1 MHNIKPYV
9 DKDVL
14 ASNAVTYAWER
25 LYQENKEFAIDL
37 MKFCLLQSGL
47 QMSPL
52 NFIDI
57 IPAQMYK
64 EYIKP
69 MLDSYQNIGY
79 SEMSKIFLYAWQ
91 LSNYNDDDILPFNLR
106 YADYLPLGK
115 KYSLNEQGEKTKRKY
130 PIVRA
135 YDSEHDKEIAIKVPN
150 YTLDSQS
157 INKIIKDKFIILK

>member
-115 KYSLNEQGEKTKRKY
+115 N
-130 PIVRA
+130 IV
-135 YDSEHDKEIAIKVPN
+135 
-150 YTLDSQS
+150 
-157 INKIIKDKFIILK
+157 